1 MVAQMTS
8 SVYAENTVSTDGAAA
23 VTTDSSTTSDSH
35 TTDTSDNSQTST
47 SSDDMTTS
55 TSQASDV
62 DKGTE
67 PTNDTTGDPTDEP
80 NNEPNDKLD
89 NKVDDDFETGDTD
102 DTHTVGVRVIG
113 EKTVTTGDLTVNSEG
128 ADEYTD
134 AMGVK
139 ARGGATVTTGNIK
152 ITGGVV
158 PTGVSAS
165 ESTVTTGSITASGDE
180 PIGVDAYNGSTVTVN
195 GNVSAA
201 ASGGNIDISEGG
213 TEYTTTADGVEVD
226 ATSKVTVNGN
236 VEALTTEHDT
246 VARGVSAEGGAIVLV
261 TGDVIVPGDFG
272 IGLDIDAYDK
282 EGKPGRIEVTGSIK
296 ASDGIILKSGTDND
310 FGDGSAVPIIV
321 THAVEGSASGAY
333 SWKDDNYDEEESA
346 KAIKRGTDLLDTH
359 VYYSVAVDP
368 TDSNAINLTTYTPI
382 TDSIG
387 RKAYLKDTAVNIKVE
402 SSKTLQSTAG
412 TITRNADGTYTLTIP
427 AGGNVNLSL
436 QDLIEAIEDS
446 DHDDDDD
453 ASDRSSQQIYTAS
466 DGSTIKT
473 VESDIAGT
481 KATQETKQLADGS
494 SLTATIYNP
503 TTSFRQQTIAPLT
516 VKFETQDAA
525 NGKSELT
532 MTTTSSD
539 TSKVAV
545 YAGAVVTEK
554 LAKLEAAI
562 QKSVATTAVQKET
575 AAKVLANVNNTTAPA
590 GLKDSGLAYYVNTD
604 VAPNQA
610 GASSAKLTINIPGK
624 DTIAVTIIPA
634 DGSNPYVVLLNAS
647 NAFTFDCPN
656 AVYYRVAF

>member
-165 ESTVTTGSITASGDE
+165 ESTVTTGSITDSGDE

-359 VYYSVAVDP
+359 V
-368 TDSNAINLTTYTPI
+368 
-382 TDSIG
+382 
-387 RKAYLKDTAVNIKVE
+387 
-402 SSKTLQSTAG
+402 
-412 TITRNADGTYTLTIP
+412 
-427 AGGNVNLSL
+427 
-436 QDLIEAIEDS
+436 
-446 DHDDDDD
+446 
-453 ASDRSSQQIYTAS
+453 
-466 DGSTIKT
+466 
-473 VESDIAGT
+473 
-481 KATQETKQLADGS
+481 
-494 SLTATIYNP
+494 
-503 TTSFRQQTIAPLT
+503 
-516 VKFETQDAA
+516 
-525 NGKSELT
+525 
-532 MTTTSSD
+532 
-539 TSKVAV
+539 
-545 YAGAVVTEK
+545 
-554 LAKLEAAI
+554 
-562 QKSVATTAVQKET
+562 
-575 AAKVLANVNNTTAPA
+575 
-590 GLKDSGLAYYVNTD
+590 
-604 VAPNQA
+604 
-610 GASSAKLTINIPGK
+610 
-624 DTIAVTIIPA
+624 
-634 DGSNPYVVLLNAS
+634 
-647 NAFTFDCPN
+647 
-656 AVYYRVAF
+656 